1 MNSTPGEILRAKR
14 EEKQLTLLQAAQ
26 STSIKPEIL
35 QALEEDRLDVIPS
48 KAQYR
53 GFMRLYASYLGVD
66 SQAILPVEKK
76 EPVVVD
82 EGAPEPIQAPLDGA
96 FHPVKPVKAT
106 DAISGLAAK
115 ISGALPANRKKSD
128 KTSPTPGAA
137 GNGAVNGVTA
147 SSLILEDIGRSL
159 EQQREALGLSRAD
172 VERQT
177 RIREFY
183 IYALEKGKL
192 QDLPS
197 TVQGRGML
205 GNYAEFMNLDS
216 DSLQIRFAEALQQ
229 RRLELLASENTN
241 TTLTGP
247 ESRVVKKIPG
257 WHKFLSPDMLLS
269 GGLFIGLF
277 VFIVWG
283 AMQVINTSNVQAT
296 EDPGSISEF
305 LIQSSIPGTQVGGS
319 ISQVTATPVSTAA
332 VNVQETSTA
341 IGSGPVQV
349 VVVAR
354 QRAYLRITTDN
365 EVVFDGRIVP
375 GNVYTFSANKSILLL
390 TGDASAI
397 QVIYNQEDQG
407 VLGSAGQVVL
417 IDYTLDGVVNPTPRF
432 SPTPTLT
439 QAPTYTAQPTA
450 TPTVTPKPSVT
461 P

>member
-1 MNSTPGEILRAKR
+1 MNSKPGEILRAKR

-66 SQAILPVEKK
+66 SQEILPVEKK

-82 EGAPEPIQAPLDGA
+82 DGAPEPIQAPLDGA

-106 DAISGLAAK
+106 DAFSALAAK
-115 ISGALPANRKKSD
+115 ISGALPANRKKSG
-128 KTSPTPGAA
+128 KTSPTPGTA
-137 GNGAVNGVTA
+137 GTGAVNGVTA

-183 IYALEKGKL
+183 IYALERGKL

-247 ESRVVKKIPG
+247 ESRVVKKVPG

-277 VFIVWG
+277 IFIVWG

-305 LIQSSIPGTQVGGS
+305 LIQSSVPGTQVGGS
-319 ISQVTATPVSTAA
+319 ISQVTATPVNTSA
-332 VNVQETSTA
+332 VNIQETSTA
-341 IGSGPVQV
+341 IGTGPVQV

-354 QRAYLRITTDN
+354 QRAYLRITADN

-375 GNVYTFSANKSILLL
+375 GNVYTFSANRSILLL
-390 TGDASAI
+390 TGDASAV

-417 IDYTLDGVVNPTPRF
+417 IDYTIDGVINPTPRF
-432 SPTPTLT
+432 SATPTIT
-439 QAPTYTAQPTA
+439 QAPTYTPQPTT
-450 TPTVTPKPSVT
+450 TPTETPKPSVT